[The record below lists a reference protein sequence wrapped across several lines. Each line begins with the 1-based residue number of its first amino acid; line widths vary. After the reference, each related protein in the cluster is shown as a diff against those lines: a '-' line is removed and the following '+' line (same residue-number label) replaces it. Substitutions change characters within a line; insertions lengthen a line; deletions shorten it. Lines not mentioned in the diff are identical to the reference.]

1 MRSLAAAAALLVAA
15 GIFALPAAA
24 ALEGDRPAGR
34 SAASVP
40 QMIEFQVW
48 LLAVESPVRAE
59 ELVRSSLPAA
69 GRWRV
74 TFADSAVDLA
84 RTVSELLA
92 SARQEVASSV
102 RGQAGGVGV
111 LVGSLGYPVRL
122 RMRAAPAIGSQ
133 AGVAL
138 PDLRETELALE
149 LMALSVAPDGRIL
162 TRITL
167 ELGGERDSGP
177 RASYRHTLWLDE
189 RAGAPLAFLWGQ
201 AASRPPD
208 GAGTAQGANG
218 LAGSHPST
226 NGISAVSGADRGPVY
241 ALGVSARL
249 ARAPGPTEAMV
260 RVAEV
265 SPLQEPFF
273 RILDDSHRS
282 RPERAP
288 AARFEIGLDAW
299 LSRESPV
306 WHLRL
311 TQPLWE
317 GNWVVQGE
325 ASWADPPAEVE
336 ARVAL
341 RMRLIH
347 DLALLFQAGSR
358 FSDTGEAVSP
368 TLGFGLAETTYP
380 LDRLSLEARFLPIV
394 YARPAGS
401 SAWSRQQAGWQ
412 AAATLRGASWS
423 LSLDAAQWALQGLD
437 AGGTLSADIGRGF
450 VLHAGWRTFPDSG
463 RNFFVVGLS
472 YRPAL

>member
-1 MRSLAAAAALLVAA
+1 MRSIAAAAALVVAA

-24 ALEGDRPAGR
+24 ALEGGTPAGR

-48 LLAVESPVRAE
+48 LLAIESPVHAE

-74 TFADSAVDLA
+74 TFADSAVGLA
-84 RTVSELLA
+84 RAVSELLA

-102 RGQAGGVGV
+102 RGQAGGMGV

-122 RMRAAPAIGSQ
+122 RMRTAPAIGSQ
-133 AGVAL
+133 AGLAL
-138 PDLRETELALE
+138 PDLREAGLALE

-167 ELGGERDSGP
+167 ELGTDQSAGP
-177 RASYRHTLWLDE
+177 RASYRHTVWLDE
-189 RAGAPLAFLWGQ
+189 RAAVPLAFLWGQ
-201 AASRPPD
+201 PGID
-208 GAGTAQGANG
+208 GAGSSRGANG
-218 LAGSHPST
+218 LAASHPST
-226 NGISAVSGADRGPVY
+226 NGMPAVPVPDGGPVY
-241 ALGVSARL
+241 ALGISARL
-249 ARAPGPTEAMV
+249 ARAPGATEAMV

-273 RILDDSHRS
+273 RILDDSRRS
-282 RPERAP
+282 RPQRPP

-317 GNWVVQGE
+317 GNWVVEGD

-347 DLALLFQAGSR
+347 DLALLLQATSR
-358 FSDTGEAVSP
+358 FSDAGEAVSP

-380 LDRLSLEARFLPIV
+380 LGRLSLEARFLPIV

-401 SAWSRQQAGWQ
+401 SAWNRQQAGWK
-412 AAATLRGASWS
+412 AAATLRGAGWS
-423 LSLDAAQWALQGLD
+423 LSVHAEQWALQGLD
-437 AGGTLSADIGRGF
+437 AGGTISADIGRGF
-450 VLHAGWRTFPDSG
+450 LVHAGWRTFPESG
-463 RNFFVVGLS
+463 RNFFVAGLS
-472 YRPAL
+472 YRPAP